1 MRRRQGLLA
10 AALGA
15 GGALGALAR
24 YSVELAGNVGPSG
37 FPWPTLSINV
47 SGAFVLGLAVALLG
61 DRARPTPYLRAF
73 VTIGLLGG
81 YTTFSTWTVE
91 TVVLIRHHAVW
102 TAVVYALLTVV
113 VGIAAVYLG
122 GAAGRALP
130 AGGGDKHEAR
140 RRR

>member
-1 MRRRQGLLA
+1 VRRTRALLVVA
-10 AALGA
+10 IGS

-24 YSVELAGNVGPSG
+24 YSVELAGDVGPSG
-37 FPWPTLSINV
+37 LPWPTLSVNV
-47 SGAFVLGLAVALLG
+47 SGAFVLGLAVAVLG

-91 TVVLIRHHAVW
+91 TVVLVRHHAVW
-102 TAVVYALLTVV
+102 TAVVYTLLTVV

-130 AGGGDKHEAR
+130 AGGGERHEAR
-140 RRR
+140 RHR

>member
-1 MRRRQGLLA
+1 VRRTRALLVVAIGL
-10 AALGA
+10 

-24 YSVELAGNVGPSG
+24 YSVELAGNVSPSA
-37 FPWPTLSINV
+37 FPWPTLSVNV
-47 SGAFVLGLAVALLG
+47 SGAFALGLAVAVLG

-91 TVVLIRHHAVW
+91 TVVLVRHHAVW

-113 VGIAAVYLG
+113 VGIAAVFLG

-130 AGGGDKHEAR
+130 AGGGNENEAR
-140 RRR
+140 RHR

>member
-37 FPWPTLSINV
+37 FPWPTLSVNA
-47 SGAFVLGLAVALLG
+47 SGAFALGLAVALLG
-61 DRARPTPYLRAF
+61 ERARPAPYLRTF

-91 TVVLIRHHAVW
+91 TVVLVRHHAVW
-102 TAVVYALLTVV
+102 TAVIYALLTVV

-122 GAAGRALP
+122 GAASRALP
-130 AGGGDKHEAR
+130 AGGGERHEAR